1 MLLRV
6 TIMMTEMA
14 VGSGAVRNQMPPIR
28 NVIGSLMERV
38 VVTGPITAS
47 EARLGLGLNVS
58 NNTLIIG
65 DTR

>member
-28 NVIGSLMERV
+28 NVIQWTPRIYV
-38 VVTGPITAS
+38 VVSGPFTMRVP
-47 EARLGLGLNVS
+47 RLGLGIINVA
-58 NNTLIIG
+58 NALIG

>member
-28 NVIGSLMERV
+28 NVIGSLMEGV
-38 VVTGPITAS
+38 VVTGPITVLV
-47 EARLGLGLNVS
+47 ARLGLGLNVS
-58 NNTLIIG
+58 NNTLIG